1 MGVNAVRIKKQS
13 IRILN
18 KGFCIEDFW
27 DKNRKTKWYII
38 LAETQKNG
46 SMEADSTN
54 YFLK

>member
-1 MGVNAVRIKKQS
+1 MGVNAVRISKQS

-18 KGFCIEDFW
+18 KGFCIEYFW

-46 SMEADSTN
+46 FMEADSTN